1 MMKLHYKTSTSA
13 LPNAGSRR
21 GDANP
26 SRAGLAACTSPKV
39 GGRKANNSHTGVS
52 PTFAPKE
59 EERRRAPRAT
69 LGSAG
74 NGLRSLQTHDIKTY
88 LPTHHADEEIDGKRT
103 LGNGPSL
110 PILCFCA
117 HRAEGKL
124 TIRLHHI

>member
-1 MMKLHYKTSTSA
+1 MS
-13 LPNAGSRR
+13 NAGSRR
-21 GDANP
+21 GGANP
-26 SRAGLAACTSPKV
+26 SRAGLAACTSPEV

-59 EERRRAPRAT
+59 KERRRAPRAT

-74 NGLRSLQTHDIKTY
+74 NGLRSHQAHDIKTY

-103 LGNGPSL
+103 LDKGPSL
-110 PILCFCA
+110 PILVFAPIARA